1 MVGYAI
7 LFLTARRGI
16 VELRSAA
23 GNQGTAF
30 GLFGLVSDIGNV
42 AGPVVGVVLYELT
55 GRMSFLVLGALSG
68 LLVVVVTSQA
78 ARWRRSFPSGH
89 QPPPLSPPVL
99 LELDPPSPPELDEP
113 LSPPELLE
121 LPPSPEAEEPLSELV
136 EPPP

>member
-1 MVGYAI
+1 MFI
-7 LFLTARRGI
+7 
-16 VELRSAA
+16 
-23 GNQGTAF
+23 
-30 GLFGLVSDIGNV
+30 LVSDIGNV
-42 AGPVVGVVLYELT
+42 AVPVVGVVLYELT
-55 GRMSFLVLGALSG
+55 FLVLAALSG

-99 LELDPPSPPELDEP
+99 LELEPPSPPELDEP